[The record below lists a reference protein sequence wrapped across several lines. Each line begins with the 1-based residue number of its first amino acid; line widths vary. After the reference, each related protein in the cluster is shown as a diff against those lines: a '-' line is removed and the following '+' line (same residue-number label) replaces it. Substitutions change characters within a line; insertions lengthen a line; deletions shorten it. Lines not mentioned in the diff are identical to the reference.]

1 MRSTEKVGKF
11 LRLVGG
17 MFIAFSPLFV
27 IIGVLLGGIVLFG
40 CVFGFIIFIAIGLI
54 LFHTANVAIRDRIIV
69 YEKGTVIQGTVASI
83 EWVREQDSDGTIS
96 RHLKI
101 TVSYNDVY
109 GNSITKALT
118 DGQFYKET
126 DFQIHQ
132 PIELCI
138 YNDFVLVN

>member
-17 MFIAFSPLFV
+17 MFIAFSPLFLIV
-27 IIGVLLGGIVLFG
+27 GILLGGVVLFG
-40 CVFGFIIFIAIGLI
+40 CIFGFIIFIAVGLI
-54 LFHTANVAIRDRIIV
+54 LLHSANTAIRNRVIA

-83 EWVREQDSDGTIS
+83 EHVREQDSDGTIS
-96 RHLKI
+96 THLKI
-101 TVSYNDVY
+101 TVNYSDMY
-109 GNSITKALT
+109 GNPITKALT

-126 DFQIHQ
+126 DFQVGQ